1 MVNVAR
7 WNFGTTRN
15 CLNNLYRKM
24 PQKVKYSYAKNSEKD
39 FFWHLLMW
47 HAQIFGGGYL
57 SSYYTT
63 HIEIFQKNCRNDMPK
78 IVGLG
83 FFGLT
88 FNVARWNFWR
98 RRDVLKNLYRKM
110 PQKVKYLYAK
120 NSEKD
125 LIG

>member
-1 MVNVAR
+1 
-7 WNFGTTRN
+7 
-15 CLNNLYRKM
+15 M

-88 FNVARWNFWR
+88 FNVAQWNFWR
-98 RRDVLKNLYRKM
+98 RRDGLENLYRKM
-110 PQKVKYLYAK
+110 PQKVKYVYAK

>member
-1 MVNVAR
+1 M
-7 WNFGTTRN
+7 
-15 CLNNLYRKM
+15 
-24 PQKVKYSYAKNSEKD
+24 D

-98 RRDVLKNLYRKM
+98 RRDGLKNLYRKM